1 MARAKAWRER
11 SMVPSGCS
19 WSLGCMQEGLEA
31 GGVEEEVSR
40 GFVQQEEESRLSPG
54 GVGSCG
60 RLSERTR
67 SAR

>member
-1 MARAKAWRER
+1 MH
-11 SMVPSGCS
+11 
-19 WSLGCMQEGLEA
+19 A
-31 GGVEEEVSR
+31 GGAGGRRCGGRGEPGQRVK